1 MRGSFLN
8 MGCSLF
14 ELLQFCLPQ
23 AVEIAV
29 LVDRNRLATAGADN
43 CLWLI
48 LEVYAD
54 ATILS
59 LNIDKCDVVLW
70 EHWVCYA
77 AHLNLYCAVI
87 YACNY
92 RNMLLATRINGVRN
106 KLLHL
111 LTAAYY
117 CYT

>member
-1 MRGSFLN
+1 MAVFSIWVVLY
-8 MGCSLF
+8 F

-23 AVEIAV
+23 AVEVAV

-77 AHLNLYCAVI
+77 AHLDLNCALVNF
-87 YACNY
+87 CHY
-92 RNMLLATRINGVRN
+92 RDVLLTARLDGIWN

-111 LTAAYY
+111 LAAAYY
-117 CYT
+117 WDR